1 MPSRNMIAAN
11 TAIFE
16 RLDEHCA
23 TQAEPLRNAGKPRW
37 LRTKASDRSFLKE
50 SIVRDEISFSP
61 SLKMLRLDW
70 LNRAFFFTTGFDVL
84 RPPTSCQVEDLHAGM
99 LTAFLAESS
108 VRPVASAVQVRDVV
122 EFADRDSQPGYEGHD
137 PELISNLYPK
147 IQVFSMSDLAE
158 DQSFKVFF
166 LLCICDR
173 RRVDWLDDQLAS
185 ALRELIELNPLVV
198 PYETLCRSILDMDP
212 ASVFLSLYRCLE
224 AQYAYSHTQS
234 LKSALGL
241 QQPWT
246 EIAAALES
254 HLGWYPREES
264 SLAALVKGADES
276 ILKALLSAMSTMPPP
291 NSQLELFAAKRLYD
305 LRNAVVHYRP
315 FHQSGLPQ
323 VDWNR
328 LCEALAQLVFDVYG
342 GLAQST

>member
-1 MPSRNMIAAN
+1 MTSRNKIDAN
-11 TAIFE
+11 TAIFK

-23 TQAEPLRNAGKPRW
+23 TQDEPLRNAGKPRW
-37 LRTKASDRSFLKE
+37 LRTNASDRSFLTE
-50 SIVRDEISFSP
+50 SIVREKFSFSP
-61 SLKMLRLDW
+61 SLKILRLDW
-70 LNRAFFFTTGFDVL
+70 QNRAFFFTTGFDVL
-84 RPPTSCQVEDLHAGM
+84 QPPTSCQVEDLHAGM

-108 VRPVASAVQVRDVV
+108 VRPIASAVQVRDVV
-122 EFADRDSQPGYEGHD
+122 EFADNSQPGYEGHD

-147 IQVFSMSDLAE
+147 IQVFSMSDLAL

-173 RRVDWLDDQLAS
+173 RRVDWIDDQLAS

-224 AQYAYSHTQS
+224 AQYAYSHTQK

-246 EIAAALES
+246 AIAEALES

-264 SLAALVKGADES
+264 SLAALVKDADEN
-276 ILKALLSAMSTMPPP
+276 ILQALLSAMSAELQP
-291 NSQLELFAAKRLYD
+291 NSQLELFAAKRLYG

-315 FHQSGLPQ
+315 FHWSRLPS

-342 GLAQST
+342 RSH